1 MHNHTSLNYTGTFV
15 ISFDGMMVAPSGKEF
30 KILLLEIMQAFNN
43 TGQDATNI
51 KETNYE
57 RSLAHVKEAHEV
69 SLQAPIYVEHDD
81 IVILVKLA

>member
-1 MHNHTSLNYTGTFV
+1 MNYTVTFV
-15 ISFDGMMVAPSGKEF
+15 ISFDQMMVTPSGKEL
-30 KILLLEIMQAFNN
+30 KILSLEIKQAFNS

-51 KETNYE
+51 KETNYK
-57 RSLAHVKEAHEV
+57 RSFAHAKETHEV

>member
-1 MHNHTSLNYTGTFV
+1 MNYTGTFV
-15 ISFDGMMVAPSGKEF
+15 ISFDEMMVAPSGKEL

-57 RSLAHVKEAHEV
+57 KSFAHVKEAHDV
-69 SLQAPIYVEHDD
+69 SLQTLIHIEHDN

>member
-1 MHNHTSLNYTGTFV
+1 MNYTVTFV
-15 ISFDGMMVAPSGKEF
+15 ISFDEMMVAPSGKEL
-30 KILLLEIMQAFNN
+30 KILLLEIMQAFNS

-57 RSLAHVKEAHEV
+57 KSFAHVKETHDV
-69 SLQAPIYVEHDD
+69 SLQTLIHIEHDN

>member
-1 MHNHTSLNYTGTFV
+1 MNYTGTFV
-15 ISFDGMMVAPSGKEF
+15 ISFGQIMVAPSGKEL

-43 TGQDATNI
+43 TGQDAKNI

-57 RSLAHVKEAHEV
+57 KSFAHVKETHDV
-69 SLQAPIYVEHDD
+69 SLQTLIHIEHDN